1 MGSPPEFLPVA
12 FKSKNDC
19 EYHLSSKIINKYENF
34 NLVSNNES
42 KYLINYMNNKFII
55 PNNPLFKNFE
65 LILIQ
70 EFLNIVTNLSDDGRI
85 PYFKN
90 LFLKSFNK

>member
-1 MGSPPEFLPVA
+1 MGYFVIIIFTTFMGSPPEFLPVA

-34 NLVSNNES
+34 NLVSNSES

-55 PNNPLFKNFE
+55 CNKL
-65 LILIQ
+65 
-70 EFLNIVTNLSDDGRI
+70 EFPMNKQKLLGSLNKRVI
-85 PYFKN
+85 K
-90 LFLKSFNK
+90 

>member
-19 EYHLSSKIINKYENF
+19 EHHLSSKIKYKYENF
-34 NLVSNNES
+34 NLVSHNES

-55 PNNPLFKNFE
+55 CNKLEYPIIKKKLLVTKNR
-65 LILIQ
+65 Q
-70 EFLNIVTNLSDDGRI
+70 
-85 PYFKN
+85 
-90 LFLKSFNK
+90 

>member
-1 MGSPPEFLPVA
+1 MGYFVIIIFTTFMGSPPEFLPVA

-34 NLVSNNES
+34 NLVSNSES

-55 PNNPLFKNFE
+55 CNKLEYPIYKKKLLVTKNKRE
-65 LILIQ
+65 
-70 EFLNIVTNLSDDGRI
+70 V
-85 PYFKN
+85 K
-90 LFLKSFNK
+90 

>member
-19 EYHLSSKIINKYENF
+19 EHHLSSKIKYKYENF
-34 NLVSNNES
+34 NLVSHNES

-55 PNNPLFKNFE
+55 CNKLEYPIIKKKLLVTKN
-65 LILIQ
+65 
-70 EFLNIVTNLSDDGRI
+70 R
-85 PYFKN
+85 
-90 LFLKSFNK
+90 

>member
-1 MGSPPEFLPVA
+1 MGYFVIIIFTTFMGSPPEFLPVA
-12 FKSKNDC
+12 FKNKNDC

-55 PNNPLFKNFE
+55 CNKLEYPKIKKKLLVTKNR
-65 LILIQ
+65 Q
-70 EFLNIVTNLSDDGRI
+70 
-85 PYFKN
+85 
-90 LFLKSFNK
+90 